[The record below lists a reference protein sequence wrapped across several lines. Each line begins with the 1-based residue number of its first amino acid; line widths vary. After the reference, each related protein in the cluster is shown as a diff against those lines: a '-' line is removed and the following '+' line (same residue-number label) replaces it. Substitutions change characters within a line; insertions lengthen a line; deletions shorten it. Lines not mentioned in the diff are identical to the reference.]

1 MKSQT
6 KLVAVPVLWVQSA
19 CKNHKK
25 RMGITWHTWFPFYTT
40 TIHFDS
46 EVVGNQNHL
55 KKEHTVPVEDKP
67 ARWYRDFFI
76 QRSQKDKVWHCFS
89 IMFTEHVLP
98 ISQNDATVPFHSP
111 TTTKEKGCQA
121 HQHLKWC
128 WKTMETLSY
137 IYLLLSYGIHNMQL
151 RKDTIRRSKTKRQ
164 QQFHHRR
171 NSQSHWSPGEYPS
184 RKLGSTSPSARPGS
198 CAAAGTRG
206 YRMRCHP
213 CGRKMQ

>member
-1 MKSQT
+1 MIASSKNHKCNFDSNSSSFLNYKLYYQLSCCQTKSNLYKRIGIEMKSQT

-128 WKTMETLSY
+128 SKTMETLSY

-151 RKDTIRRSKTKRQ
+151 R
-164 QQFHHRR
+164 
-171 NSQSHWSPGEYPS
+171 
-184 RKLGSTSPSARPGS
+184 
-198 CAAAGTRG
+198 
-206 YRMRCHP
+206 
-213 CGRKMQ
+213 

>member
-1 MKSQT
+1 MITLSKNHKCNFDSNSSSFLNYKLYYQLSCCQTKSNLYKRIGIEMKSQT

-25 RMGITWHTWFPFYTT
+25 RMGITWHIWFPFYTT

-151 RKDTIRRSKTKRQ
+151 R
-164 QQFHHRR
+164 
-171 NSQSHWSPGEYPS
+171 
-184 RKLGSTSPSARPGS
+184 
-198 CAAAGTRG
+198 
-206 YRMRCHP
+206 
-213 CGRKMQ
+213 